1 MVKKLC
7 LTYYSC
13 QYIIFDTGNH
23 DMSKTKPISSVS
35 IDRYVALALKHG
47 EYIQNEDGTWSV
59 KIPVLPGLIT
69 FGETKE
75 EAKEMTEDAVRGWIE
90 IAKQFGDEIP
100 EIDGCIV
107 L

>member
-1 MVKKLC
+1 
-7 LTYYSC
+7 
-13 QYIIFDTGNH
+13 
-23 DMSKTKPISSVS
+23 MSVTKSNSSVG

-47 EYIQNEDGTWSV
+47 EYIQNEDGAWSV
-59 KIPVLPGLIT
+59 KIPFLPGLIT

-75 EAKEMTEDAVRGWIE
+75 EAKGMAEDAVRGWIE

-100 EIDGCIV
+100 EINGCV

>member
-1 MVKKLC
+1 
-7 LTYYSC
+7 
-13 QYIIFDTGNH
+13 
-23 DMSKTKPISSVS
+23 MSVTKSNSSVS
-35 IDRYVALALKHG
+35 IDRYVDLALKHA
-47 EYIQNEDGTWSV
+47 EDIQNDDGTWTV

-75 EAKEMTEDAVRGWIE
+75 EAKGMAEDAVRGWIE

-100 EIDGCIV
+100 EINGCV

>member
-1 MVKKLC
+1 
-7 LTYYSC
+7 
-13 QYIIFDTGNH
+13 
-23 DMSKTKPISSVS
+23 MSVTKSNSSVS
-35 IDRYVALALKHG
+35 IDRYVDLALKHA
-47 EYIQNEDGTWSV
+47 EYIQNEDGTWTV

-75 EAKEMTEDAVRGWIE
+75 EAKEMAEDAVRGWID

-100 EIDGCIV
+100 EIDGFV

>member
-1 MVKKLC
+1 
-7 LTYYSC
+7 
-13 QYIIFDTGNH
+13 
-23 DMSKTKPISSVS
+23 MSVTKSNSSVS
-35 IDRYVALALKHG
+35 IDRYVDLALKHA
-47 EYIQNEDGTWSV
+47 EYIQNDDRTWTV

-75 EAKEMTEDAVRGWIE
+75 EAKEMAEDAVRGWID

-100 EIDGCIV
+100 EIDGFV